1 MNITP
6 LEIRQKEF
14 EKGFRGYDKDEVS
27 AFLNSLSVEW
37 ERLYDQNKELK
48 YKLEASEN
56 EVKKLREV
64 ENSLFKTLKTAED
77 TGANMVEQA
86 TKTAELH
93 MKETEMRADG
103 LMSEAKSRA
112 RSIIEE
118 AENRSSIIIDDMEDE
133 IRQLEQVFRSMNA
146 NKDSLMSELKLL
158 AEDILNKLQR
168 HQDFPSDIKPH
179 LKKAKELGREINDN
193 SDKQISVEGILV
205 ENEHKAAEKSID
217 EMVEATVE
225 DTHTEPIAETTP
237 EIEDVRS
244 EPVIEE
250 IEEAP
255 IAEETQEEELN
266 EEVQAKDSTE
276 EDKEKSSFFDKFE

>member
-118 AENRSSIIIDDMEDE
+118 AENRASIIIDDMEDE

-146 NKDSLMSELKLL
+146 KKDALMSELKLL

-179 LKKAKELGREINDN
+179 LKKAKELGREMNDK
-193 SDKQISVEGILV
+193 SDKPISVEGILL
-205 ENEHKAAEKSID
+205 ENEHKAAEESID
-217 EMVEATVE
+217 EMVEATEE
-225 DTHTEPIAETTP
+225 DTQTEPIAEMTP
-237 EIEDVRS
+237 EIEEVRS

-255 IAEETQEEELN
+255 IAEETQEEEN
-266 EEVQAKDSTE
+266 EEVQAKDSIE

>member
-1 MNITP
+1 
-6 LEIRQKEF
+6 
-14 EKGFRGYDKDEVS
+14 
-27 AFLNSLSVEW
+27 
-37 ERLYDQNKELK
+37 
-48 YKLEASEN
+48 
-56 EVKKLREV
+56 
-64 ENSLFKTLKTAED
+64 
-77 TGANMVEQA
+77 
-86 TKTAELH
+86 
-93 MKETEMRADG
+93 
-103 LMSEAKSRA
+103 
-112 RSIIEE
+112 
-118 AENRSSIIIDDMEDE
+118 
-133 IRQLEQVFRSMNA
+133 
-146 NKDSLMSELKLL
+146 MSELKLL

-193 SDKQISVEGILV
+193 SDKPISVEGILV

-225 DTHTEPIAETTP
+225 DTHTEPIAETTR
-237 EIEDVRS
+237 EIEEVRS

-266 EEVQAKDSTE
+266 EEVQPKDSTE